1 MTSTTFGVDECFES
15 VCPCRSSAVD
25 VQSGVA
31 LKLPTHRMVRRDV
44 EKGIKKV

>member
-1 MTSTTFGVDECFES
+1 VNLRVRVG
-15 VCPCRSSAVD
+15 RRLSAAD

-31 LKLPTHRMVRRDV
+31 LKLPTHQMVRRDV